1 MLFYKPDK
9 SVASRQRILSLA
21 ARCVCSRVA
30 EHMVLPSTIE
40 PIVSSMKRFAKA
52 LYLKGTEASNPPSP
66 FPSELFHT
74 APEAYQRSAYFFEGE
89 AWRILTNRKERRNPV
104 FFTGK

>member
-1 MLFYKPDK
+1 MLFDKPDK

-30 EHMVLPSTIE
+30 EYMVLPSTIE

-52 LYLKGTEASNPPSP
+52 LYLKGTEASNPPSTGP
-66 FPSELFHT
+66 FRAISHRSGGLSEVGLLLRR
-74 APEAYQRSAYFFEGE
+74 RSLANFDE
-89 AWRILTNRKERRNPV
+89 P
-104 FFTGK
+104 